1 MTATAGRRPIKD
13 LASSDSGMAM
23 VEWAMTISFFAIM
36 LVGVI
41 ELGSAAQY
49 KMQLANAV
57 RVGMQYATV
66 RKPVQGDLTQ
76 ITASV
81 NNAAPPDATGERTLT
96 VSLFCQCPDGTDVD
110 CSGTCGTGDRR
121 AYVGIVLEDV
131 YVPILTLPGTPDQYT
146 LRADGTIRLN

>member
-1 MTATAGRRPIKD
+1 MTETAKRRPIKD
-13 LASSDSGMAM
+13 FSSSESGMAM
-23 VEWAMTISFFAIM
+23 VEWAMAASFFAILLM
-36 LVGVI
+36 GVV

-49 KMQLANAV
+49 KMQLSNAV

-66 RKPVQGDLTQ
+66 RKPIQGDLTQ

-81 NNAAPPDATGERTLT
+81 NNAAPPDATGQRTLT
-96 VSLFCQCPDGTDVD
+96 VSMFCQCPDGTAVD
-110 CSGTCGTGDRR
+110 CTGSCGTEDRR
-121 AYVGIVLEDV
+121 SYVGIVLEDV